1 LLSLSALVFLSF
13 SSSNPTGTHEQIDF
27 AVRGHIIS
35 TTGDVPSHPYMWR
48 GTSLLY
54 VSFLPVFHES
64 TLGILREAK
73 IINIIFSALGAIW
86 IYLFLKR
93 EYGWG
98 AGLSGGILLICL
110 PLFTEMSTWGLWVE
124 TLCVALSAGV
134 LFVWQRSG
142 KGIFLPAAIAAVGI
156 GIKLI
161 FLYFLLP
168 FAAVISVKRW
178 GVIKSARFVALAL
191 ALSLPFS
198 EGADIF
204 SIPKAIGEPANI
216 PGYFSERLGT
226 LAKHSLVFG
235 NESGTSLAWALWLFF
250 MLAVLAIIRT
260 GFSGKVFP
268 FILLFL
274 LTLSFVVAF
283 PVANPRIISH
293 FLIVS
298 IPLVL
303 VFVSASAVLL
313 GGRLLGPAATIVFS
327 AFLLFGTFSNIEKV
341 RSLTLGARHL
351 GYEAE
356 AHVSE
361 NFISGDW
368 TIGFFD
374 PDRKFL
380 FARKS
385 FLLDYYE
392 RAEQYWRKGSN
403 IEFLFPGKEELL
415 SGGKKIVF
423 IGRPPELD
431 EAKLIE
437 LASFEEGL
445 SRTKGIIKIFERG
458 EAFESFSVY
467 YVPEA
472 SKIS

>member
-1 LLSLSALVFLSF
+1 
-13 SSSNPTGTHEQIDF
+13 
-27 AVRGHIIS
+27 
-35 TTGDVPSHPYMWR
+35 MWR

-73 IINIIFSALGAIW
+73 IINIIFSALGAVW

-93 EYGWG
+93 EYGWE

-178 GVIKSARFVALAL
+178 GVIKSAGFVALAL

-198 EGADIF
+198 EGASIF
-204 SIPKAIGEPANI
+204 SVQKAIGEPANV
-216 PGYFSERLGT
+216 PGYFIERIGT

-235 NESGTSLAWALWLFF
+235 NESGTSLAWALWIFF
-250 MLAVLAIIRT
+250 ILSAIAIIKT
-260 GFSGKVFP
+260 GLSGRAFQFV
-268 FILLFL
+268 LLFL

-303 VFVSASAVLL
+303 VVVSSSAVLP

-327 AFLLFGTFSNIEKV
+327 SFLLFGTFSNVDKV
-341 RSLTLGARHL
+341 RSVTLEALHP

-361 NFISGDW
+361 NFGSGDW

-392 RAEQYWRKGSN
+392 RAEQYWRKGN
-403 IEFLFPGKEELL
+403 EIEFLFPETGTLL
-415 SGGKKIVF
+415 SGGKKLVF

-431 EAKLIE
+431 EAKLRE
-437 LASFEEGL
+437 LALFEESL
-445 SRTKGIIKIFERG
+445 YRTEGIIKILERA
-458 EAFESFSVY
+458 EAFESFSTY
-467 YVPEA
+467 YVPEDPNA
-472 SKIS
+472 S